1 MIDKED
7 RKAIEDLER
16 YFKDVDLP
24 ELEETPIES
33 NTEPQVNEISSLS
46 DLASLMGKNQED
58 LPTKEATQEDVM
70 QQILEGLQ
78 QANSYLESMSRAI
91 SG

>member
-1 MIDKED
+1 MIEKED

-33 NTEPQVNEISSLS
+33 NTEPQVNEISSLG

-70 QQILEGLQ
+70 QQILESLQ

>member
-1 MIDKED
+1 MLDFKS
-7 RKAIEDLER
+7 LER